1 MVSCDVLNMETVA
14 LQAEVMRLRRRI
26 SVLVAIVRLLLALVR
41 LSGAKLE
48 GRRLPEGEDRAC
60 LVRTI
65 ERTRTVLT
73 LRSVLRVLGL
83 SATRYHDW
91 TDDDAGCHP
100 EEQDRCPRRAPNQ
113 LTADE
118 VSAMQE
124 MATSPEY
131 RHVPTSR
138 LAILAQRSKKVVASA
153 TTWARLIRER
163 GWRRPRLRIHPG
175 KPKLGLRMTRP
186 DEAWHVDITLVR
198 LLDGTKAY
206 IHAVIDNFSR
216 RILAF
221 RVADRFDVGNAIAVL
236 LDAAQNAV
244 ASREA
249 GVPMVVVDGGV
260 ENFNERVDEL
270 VASGLL
276 RRVLAQTEIAFSN
289 SMIEVFWR
297 TMKHQWLFLNTLDT
311 VAALRRHVTFYV
323 AAHNGEIPH
332 SAFRGQTPDEMY
344 YGLGADVP
352 VELEA
357 ARRKA
362 VARRL
367 ERNRA
372 TSCAGCSGSA
382 NRSAAVA

>member
-1 MVSCDVLNMETVA
+1 VSYA
-14 LQAEVMRLRRRI
+14 R
-26 SVLVAIVRLLLALVR
+26 
-41 LSGAKLE
+41 
-48 GRRLPEGEDRAC
+48 
-60 LVRTI
+60 
-65 ERTRTVLT
+65 
-73 LRSVLRVLGL
+73 
-83 SATRYHDW
+83 
-91 TDDDAGCHP
+91 
-100 EEQDRCPRRAPNQ
+100 
-113 LTADE
+113 
-118 VSAMQE
+118 
-124 MATSPEY
+124 
-131 RHVPTSR
+131 R
-138 LAILAQRSKKVVASA
+138 LAILAQRSQKVVASA

-163 GWRRPRLRIHPG
+163 GWRRARLRIHPE
-175 KPKLGLRMTRP
+175 KPKLGLRTTRP
-186 DEAWHVDITLVR
+186 DAAWHVDITLVR
-198 LLDGTKAY
+198 LLDGTRAY

-216 RILAF
+216 RILSF
-221 RVADRFDVGNAIAVL
+221 RVADRFDLGNAIAVL
-236 LDAAQNAV
+236 LDAARNAV

-249 GVPMVVVDGGV
+249 GAPMVVVDGGV

-323 AAHNGEIPH
+323 AAHNGQIPH

-357 ARRKA
+357 ARRRA

-372 TSCAGCSGSA
+372 MSCAGCSGSA
-382 NRSAAVA
+382 NRSVAVA